1 MQVIHP
7 EEVGSSRLLRA
18 RVKMQQKYLDQFD
31 DLYDDFHLVR
41 LPLLE
46 EEVRGTPAL
55 KEFSRNLVHPYQP
68 VARQEIS
75 ENDVGEEVARL
86 RARCRELEQQLASK
100 A

>member
-1 MQVIHP
+1 MQVIFP

-41 LPLLE
+41 LPLLD

-55 KEFSRNLVHPYQP
+55 QEFSRNLVHPYRP
-68 VARQEIS
+68 VARPDIS
-75 ENDVGEEVARL
+75 ENDIGEEVARL
-86 RARCRELEQQLASK
+86 RARCRELEQQLASR